1 MKLRKEFLKYVSLNV
16 FGMIGIS
23 CYILADTFFVA
34 KALGATGLA
43 ALNFSISFFSVMQG
57 CGLMIGIGGA
67 TDFSLRRQEADGRNG
82 DISFVHTVILG
93 CIAAAVFLC
102 IGLFLA
108 EPLGRLLGADAVTLP
123 YTQVYLRTILSF
135 APAFILNNILLAF
148 VRNDNDPKLSMTAM
162 LVSSFSNIILDYIFM
177 FPLSMGI
184 FGAAFATGLSPM
196 ISIAILLLHFKGR
209 RHGFHLIRCKV
220 EARRIGRIMALGF
233 SSLIG
238 ELASAIS
245 LLTFNLII
253 LGIAGNIGVAAY
265 GIIANIA
272 LVATSVFTGTAQGLQ
287 PLASR
292 CYGEGKRWE
301 VSRLSGYAVKTAV
314 FFAALIYAVICA
326 FAPSIAEIFNSE
338 GNRTLSELAVDGMRI
353 YFAGYFFAGISI
365 VTTALL
371 SATAHVN
378 KAMAIAICR
387 SCVILVPCVFL
398 LSRLLKMTGVW
409 LSFVVAEGLVFVL
422 TVVFLAG
429 FRHRQN

>member
-1 MKLRKEFLKYVSLNV
+1 MKLRKEFIKYVSLNV

-93 CIAAAVFLC
+93 CIAAAAFLC

-184 FGAAFATGLSPM
+184 FGAAFATGLSPV

-209 RHGFHLIRCKV
+209 RQGFHLVRCKV

-265 GIIANIA
+265 GIIPNIA

-292 CYGEGKRWE
+292 CYGEGKRGE

-314 FFAALIYAVICA
+314 FFAVLIYAVICV

-371 SATAHVN
+371 SATAYVN

-429 FRHRQN
+429 FRRKR

>member
-1 MKLRKEFLKYVSLNV
+1 MELRRDFLKYVSLNV
-16 FGMIGIS
+16 IGMIGIS
-23 CYILADTFFVA
+23 CDILADTFFVA

-67 TDFSLRRQEADGRNG
+67 TDFSLRRQEADGKNG
-82 DISFVHTVILG
+82 DISFVHTVMLG
-93 CIAAAVFLC
+93 SIAAALFLL
-102 IGLFLA
+102 IGIFLA
-108 EPLGRLLGADAVTLP
+108 EPLGRVLGADATTLP
-123 YTQVYLRTILSF
+123 YTKVYLQTILCF
-135 APAFILNNILLAF
+135 APAFLLNNILLAF
-148 VRNDNDPKLSMTAM
+148 VRNDNGPRLSMTAM

-184 FGAAFATGLSPM
+184 FGAAFATGLSPV

-209 RHGFHLIRCKV
+209 NQGFHLMRCKL
-220 EARRIGRIMALGF
+220 EIRRLGRIMALGF

-253 LGIAGNIGVAAY
+253 LGISGNIGVAAY

-272 LVATSVFTGTAQGLQ
+272 LVATAVFTGTAQGLQ

-292 CYGEGKRWE
+292 CYGQGEREG
-301 VSRLSGYAVKTAV
+301 VGRLSGYAVKTAV
-314 FFAALIYAVICA
+314 FFAVAIYAVICI
-326 FAPSIAEIFNSE
+326 FAPAIASIFNSE
-338 GNRTLSELAVDGMRI
+338 GNRRLSELAVEGMRI

-365 VTTALL
+365 VATALL

-378 KAMAIAICR
+378 KAMAIALCR

-398 LSRLLKMTGVW
+398 LSRLFKMTGVW

-422 TVVFLAG
+422 TVVFLVR
-429 FRHRQN
+429 FRRR